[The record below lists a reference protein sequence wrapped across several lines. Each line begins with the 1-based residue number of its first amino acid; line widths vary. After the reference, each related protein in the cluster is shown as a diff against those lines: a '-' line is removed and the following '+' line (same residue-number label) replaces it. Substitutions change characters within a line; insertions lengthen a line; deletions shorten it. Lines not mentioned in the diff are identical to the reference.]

1 MTELKTLKDL
11 DIYAEFSA
19 NTRDKIS
26 IQKLNLISADELKQ
40 EAIKWVKY
48 FDAETWASC
57 NYEGGWENKP
67 FKIECVDCD
76 SYQIKEFLTY
86 FFNLTEADIQLNEK
100 SEEK

>member
-40 EAIKWVKY
+40 EAIKWVEHNKNLERAAG
-48 FDAETWASC
+48 FINDREELILKTW
-57 NYEGGWENKP
+57 
-67 FKIECVDCD
+67 
-76 SYQIKEFLTY
+76 IKH
-86 FFNLTEADIQLNEK
+86 FFNITDEDIQLNEK